1 MTTLLLLMSL
11 AFGISFLVTWFLIP
25 RIISFAFK
33 KQLFDYPDERK
44 IHHGSVPRLGG
55 VAFFPVTLFAITM
68 VTVLSVLMWG
78 DGDIDEI
85 TPLQLGGLNLTQH
98 GVQLTFGLCAA
109 LILYVFGIADDLKGV
124 RYRNKFI
131 AQIVAGA
138 LLCMSGLW
146 LKDLHGIVGLHAISP
161 WIGWPLTIF
170 AIVFIT
176 NAINFIDGIDGL
188 ASSLCSIA
196 LIYFA
201 VGFCVIEHFDYA
213 LLAITVLGALLP
225 FLWYNVHGR
234 AERHNKIFMGDTG
247 SLFLGFLLGALGVA
261 FNNNVVQLTLSPNP
275 MALAFAPMIVPCFD
289 VLRVVMHRVRH
300 GASPFKP
307 DKNHIHHKLL
317 KAGLGQHQV
326 LSAVVGVSITAI
338 VLTLVLSYFLN
349 INYVLLI
356 DIAVWMVFNIWLTR
370 RGDTHRQKS

>member
-1 MTTLLLLMSL
+1 MSL
-11 AFGISFLVTWFLIP
+11 AFAISFLVTWFLIP

-85 TPLQLGGLNLTQH
+85 TPLQHGGLNLTQH

-201 VGFCVIEHFDYA
+201 VGFCVIEHYDYA

-261 FNNNVVQLTLSPNP
+261 FNNNVAQLTLIPNP

-326 LSAVVGVSITAI
+326 LSAVVGLSITAI
-338 VLTLVLSYFLN
+338 VLTLALSYFLN

>member
-1 MTTLLLLMSL
+1 MTTLLLQMSL
-11 AFGISFLVTWFLIP
+11 AFAISFLVTWFLIP

-33 KQLFDYPDERK
+33 KQLFDCPDERK

-78 DGDIDEI
+78 EGDIDEI
-85 TPLQLGGLNLTQH
+85 TPLQHGGLNLTQH

-261 FNNNVVQLTLSPNP
+261 FNNAMDLYSHMIIPDNSELTVELLRGPAVLVADNDPQSFE
-275 MALAFAPMIVPCFD
+275 LCTGSR
-289 VLRVVMHRVRH
+289 LRVSISDERTSVY
-300 GASPFKP
+300 
-307 DKNHIHHKLL
+307 
-317 KAGLGQHQV
+317 GLDVFRCMDCYDLRKKG
-326 LSAVVGVSITAI
+326 
-338 VLTLVLSYFLN
+338 
-349 INYVLLI
+349 IN
-356 DIAVWMVFNIWLTR
+356 
-370 RGDTHRQKS
+370 

>member
-124 RYRNKFI
+124 RYRKI
-131 AQIVAGA
+131 
-138 LLCMSGLW
+138 
-146 LKDLHGIVGLHAISP
+146 
-161 WIGWPLTIF
+161 
-170 AIVFIT
+170 
-176 NAINFIDGIDGL
+176 
-188 ASSLCSIA
+188 
-196 LIYFA
+196 
-201 VGFCVIEHFDYA
+201 
-213 LLAITVLGALLP
+213 
-225 FLWYNVHGR
+225 GR
-234 AERHNKIFMGDTG
+234 AH
-247 SLFLGFLLGALGVA
+247 V
-261 FNNNVVQLTLSPNP
+261 
-275 MALAFAPMIVPCFD
+275 
-289 VLRVVMHRVRH
+289 
-300 GASPFKP
+300 
-307 DKNHIHHKLL
+307 
-317 KAGLGQHQV
+317 
-326 LSAVVGVSITAI
+326 
-338 VLTLVLSYFLN
+338 
-349 INYVLLI
+349 
-356 DIAVWMVFNIWLTR
+356 
-370 RGDTHRQKS
+370 